1 DIIKFNINST
11 KQVLIMIYYKDKL
24 KTIGTALTSLSF
36 IFMFGLLTLLSM
48 GKPESFYCGL
58 ITIFFI
64 GRLLIKLLL
73 PPKEWVQVTKTA
85 FILHTRSET
94 KTIHLANVKRI
105 SYYFQPIRRGIRYQI
120 PETMELFFQTENK
133 MEKLD
138 CAFIGR
144 SNFVELI
151 NQFDAKLASLSE
163 DIIEHDHR
171 YPLDLVYGVFIFG
184 VVILCFL
191 PLLLFGREFLFEQI
205 GKIFE

>member
-1 DIIKFNINST
+1 
-11 KQVLIMIYYKDKL
+11 MIYYKDKL
-24 KTIGTALTSLSF
+24 KTIGTTLTSLSF
-36 IFMFGLLTLLSM
+36 IFMFGLLTLLAIE
-48 GKPESFYCGL
+48 KPESFYFGL

-85 FILHTRSET
+85 FILHTRTQT
-94 KTIHLANVKRI
+94 KTIYLANVKRI
-105 SYYFQPIRRGIRYQI
+105 SYNFQPIRRGIRFQI
-120 PETMELFFQTENK
+120 PETMELFFQTESK

-144 SNFVELI
+144 SSFVELI

-171 YPLDLVYGVFIFG
+171 YPLDLVHGAF
-184 VVILCFL
+184 
-191 PLLLFGREFLFEQI
+191 LFGIVIFFLIFVLGFGQDFLFEQI
-205 GKIFE
+205 GKVFE